1 MASGKTTAVNYLC
14 KILGNAAVLD
24 VDCIAK
30 DIYRTDASA
39 AQDIKNSFGQSVFSP
54 DGSINYRILGNKVFC
69 SKKELGKLNSIMF
82 PRINKKIPEL
92 LRGIKEK
99 QYIIIDAAILFDA
112 KLNSFCD
119 ITILVKANKHLRKKL
134 LKEKCSLSDGEI
146 QSRIE
151 GQHLNI
157 DEEIPDCIIENN
169 GNRRSFYKKIR
180 DIAEKITGPK

>member
-1 MASGKTTAVNYLC
+1 MASGKTTAVNYLS
-14 KILGNAAVLD
+14 KILGNAAILD

-39 AQDIKNSFGQSVFSP
+39 AEDVRNSFGQCVFSP
-54 DGSINYRILGNKVFC
+54 DGTINYRILGNTVFC
-69 SKKELGKLNSIMF
+69 SKKELEKLNSIMF
-82 PRINKKIPEL
+82 SRIGKRISGILE
-92 LRGIKEK
+92 GIKEK
-99 QYIIIDAAILFDA
+99 EYIIIDAAILFDA
-112 KLNSFCD
+112 RLDRFCD
-119 ITILVKANKHLRKKL
+119 ITILVKADKHLRKKL
-134 LKEKCSLSDGEI
+134 LGSKCSLSDEEI
-146 QSRIE
+146 NSRIE

>member
-30 DIYRTDASA
+30 DIYRNDASA
-39 AQDIKNSFGQSVFSP
+39 VQDIKNSFGQSVFSP

-92 LRGIKEK
+92 LGGIKEK
-99 QYIIIDAAILFDA
+99 QYIIIDAAVLFEARLD
-112 KLNSFCD
+112 LFCD
-119 ITILVKANKHLRKKL
+119 ITILVKASTQLRKKL
-134 LKEKCSLSDGEI
+134 LKAKCSLSDGEI
-146 QSRIE
+146 KSRIE

-169 GNRRSFYKKIR
+169 GNMRSFYSEISR
-180 DIAEKITGPK
+180 VAEKIKGPV